1 MLGGS
6 CGWEVFGKESGR
18 YDIEVKMGF
27 SFLFSLFSWFP
38 NRGMDFTQTENLEEI
53 FEWEEEDYTLLETL
67 WLFGFDLTLFVLVFF
82 LLFLFFGIF
91 VVKESERYD
100 IEIILFYCFIFLVPE
115 QSDQVSLLSDL

>member
-1 MLGGS
+1 
-6 CGWEVFGKESGR
+6 
-18 YDIEVKMGF
+18 
-27 SFLFSLFSWFP
+27 
-38 NRGMDFTQTENLEEI
+38 MDFTQTANLEEI

-82 LLFLFFGIF
+82 FLFLFFGIF